1 MRNQVVQQVVGDNA
15 DLTQLQQM
23 MQGQN
28 EYNKWLEQNNLQQD
42 SDQYTSQIAAGMKDR
57 YVQNIKKQIASTKDP
72 IGYA

>member
-15 DLTQLQQM
+15 DLNQLQQM
-23 MQGQN
+23 IQGQN
-28 EYNKWLEQNNLQQD
+28 EYNKWLAQNNLQQD

-57 YVQNIKKQIASTKDP
+57 YVQNIKKQIASTNDP